1 MGLWDKMKSGVKSLG
16 TSIKE
21 SDEVRLQR
29 KKSER
34 ADLDRKLAVRRE
46 LREED
51 WQVKQRK
58 QELRSYSP
66 VTRAARKGKK
76 IVKQGLRTTGAIAG
90 KAARRLGENIR
101 SNQGHGG
108 VYGDGFGDVS
118 RLGFTV
124 YDTSKKEKKK
134 KTTTKR
140 RRYYEPR
147 RRYYDERYER
157 DRYERDY
164 PRYTPRKRKKASK
177 PKKPEYLF

>member
-90 KAARRLGENIR
+90 DRGHRLERAHRLWDHPARGTGAQKRAPDHR
-101 SNQGHGG
+101 R
-108 VYGDGFGDVS
+108 VMVS
-118 RLGFTV
+118 V
-124 YDTSKKEKKK
+124 V
-134 KTTTKR
+134 
-140 RRYYEPR
+140 
-147 RRYYDERYER
+147 
-157 DRYERDY
+157 
-164 PRYTPRKRKKASK
+164 ASHRG
-177 PKKPEYLF
+177 